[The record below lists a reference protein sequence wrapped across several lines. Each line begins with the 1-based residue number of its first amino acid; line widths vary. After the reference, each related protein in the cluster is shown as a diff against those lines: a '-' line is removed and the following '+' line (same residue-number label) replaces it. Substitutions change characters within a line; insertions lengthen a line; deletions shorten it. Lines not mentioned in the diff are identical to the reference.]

1 MEKIRKS
8 EEEWAAELTPEQYQ
22 IMRRKGTEPPFSGR
36 YNGEKRQGVYRCAAC
51 GMELFRSN
59 QKYDSG
65 SGWPSFWAPADP
77 SAVEAH
83 HDTSHGMRRTEVVC
97 ARCEAHLGHVF
108 PDGPRP
114 TGLRYCVNSAS
125 LALDPEP
132 TEQGRSHEDG
142 GGKGGGEG
150 GGEER

>member
-8 EEEWAAELTPEQYQ
+8 DEEWAAELTPEQYQ
-22 IMRRKGTEPPFSGR
+22 IMRRKGTEAPFSGR
-36 YNGEKRQGVYRCAAC
+36 YNDEKTQGVYRCAAC
-51 GMELFRSN
+51 GMELFRSD
-59 QKYDSG
+59 QKFDSG

-77 SAVEAH
+77 DAVEAH
-83 HDTSHGMRRTEVVC
+83 QDSTHGMRRTEVVC

-132 TEQGRSHEDG
+132 AREVD
-142 GGKGGGEG
+142 
-150 GGEER
+150 GEEG